1 MKPKKQYRTVSYY
14 IFADMLF
21 RTHSI
26 KFQNADNWQNLL
38 FYLQWYWINFED
50 TKHRKQ
56 NLSSI
61 EYIRMFGC
69 FDLFDYYDCNAVYSL

>member
-1 MKPKKQYRTVSYY
+1 MWFYNYFTNGYSVNSTEVGEE
-14 IFADMLF
+14 
-21 RTHSI
+21 TH
-26 KFQNADNWQNLL
+26 DNSDNSDVIVP

-50 TKHRKQ
+50 TKNRKQ

-69 FDLFDYYDCNAVYSL
+69 FDIFECYDCNAVYSL